1 MKIKEI
7 KSQSRREIL
16 FKGKVKYNGN
26 YFISG
31 DWVEGS
37 LIIKASSTFIYVIE
51 LDAFGNI
58 IREIEVE
65 VVPETIC
72 QFTGLTDIDKVK
84 IFEGDILS
92 IKEFWNNG
100 ISSEERDVFE
110 LDELKGVLRKEY
122 ISDVIVEDGCFVV
135 KTTDDFYDTFIVVL
149 AGNQKHSQP
158 IFESKIIGNI
168 HDNPKFVQS

>member
-1 MKIKEI
+1 M
-7 KSQSRREIL
+7 REIL

-26 YFISG
+26 HFMSG

-72 QFTGLTDIDKVK
+72 QFTGLTGINGVK
-84 IFEGDILS
+84 IFEGNILS
-92 IKEFWNNG
+92 IKEFWNTG
-100 ISSEERDVFE
+100 FKDLSGEERDIFE

-135 KTTDDFYDTFIVVL
+135 KSTDDNDFYDTFISIL

-158 IFESKIIGNI
+158 IFESKVIGNI
-168 HDNPKFVQS
+168 HDNPKLV